1 MAFLQGVLRGTRG
14 AEMRPRGRSDLR
26 EPGRRIAI
34 ITTAA
39 LPWRTGTAV
48 NPTLRAAYLAHLYPQ
63 LEVCNT
69 SAHLGTALQVFKL
82 CTFWLAGRLCYA
94 KHEAAEPFSAR
105 QDA

>member
-1 MAFLQGVLRGTRG
+1 
-14 AEMRPRGRSDLR
+14 MRPRGCSDLR

-63 LEVCNT
+63 LEVCTT
-69 SAHLGTALQVFKL
+69 STRLGTALQVFKL
-82 CTFWLAGRLCYA
+82 CAYWLAGRLCCA
-94 KHEAAEPFSAR
+94 RHEAAEPSSAC

>member
-1 MAFLQGVLRGTRG
+1 MQGVLRGTRG

-63 LEVCNT
+63 LEVCKT
-69 SAHLGTALQVFKL
+69 SKHWAPSCKFSSCV
-82 CTFWLAGRLCYA
+82 CLAGRTPAPCQA
-94 KHEAAEPFSAR
+94 
-105 QDA
+105 